1 MLSVNDDHQVLCK
14 GAFSI
19 NRKVADSNKLK
30 VCVAFLIP
38 YLPLVQCGVWGW
50 PEPFPCMISSRL
62 EDPLVSLP
70 PPPITPRMIQI
81 RKNAAHFYF
90 LYFLTI

>member
-1 MLSVNDDHQVLCK
+1 MLSVNDDYQVLCK

-62 EDPLVSLP
+62 EDPLIPLPVSPLP
-70 PPPITPRMIQI
+70 QSPQG
-81 RKNAAHFYF
+81 
-90 LYFLTI
+90 

>member
-19 NRKVADSNKLK
+19 NRKAADSNKLK

-38 YLPLVQCGVWGW
+38 YLLFSAGCGGLAGA
-50 PEPFPCMISSRL
+50 FSMH
-62 EDPLVSLP
+62 D
-70 PPPITPRMIQI
+70 
-81 RKNAAHFYF
+81 
-90 LYFLTI
+90 

>member
-1 MLSVNDDHQVLCK
+1 MYVCADWSKIYMLSVNDDHQVLCK

-38 YLPLVQCGVWGW
+38 YLLFRAGCGGLAGA
-50 PEPFPCMISSRL
+50 FSMH
-62 EDPLVSLP
+62 D
-70 PPPITPRMIQI
+70 
-81 RKNAAHFYF
+81 
-90 LYFLTI
+90 